1 MIEHAER
8 ADGIARDAAGPV
20 SLADV
25 PDFLTVRELAR
36 VLRIG
41 RNQAYSLV
49 NSGQVLSCRFGG
61 SIRIPRTA
69 VQRLLDSPR
78 LTAAGSGGDA

>member
-1 MIEHAER
+1 MFAMTQPAER
-8 ADGIARDAAGPV
+8 TEAIARDAARST

-25 PDFLTVRELAR
+25 PDFLTVLEMAR

-41 RNQAYSLV
+41 RNQAYALV
-49 NSGQVLSCRFGG
+49 KTGQVVSCRFGG

-69 VQRLLDSPR
+69 IERLLD
-78 LTAAGSGGDA
+78 AARVPAGGGS